1 MAKIP
6 GDTFAFQFPT
16 FSSTG
21 ALTDADSLPT
31 GVQVHNGVDDGTN
44 AVTITHIST
53 GLYKAT
59 GTILGSYSSGDDF
72 QVRINATLA
81 SVASAMVR
89 DYGALDTLRVG
100 SLPTRTPVVR
110 NQDAVTAPTMDDCL
124 IGAWVEAYAKEP
136 TFTSSSDNSGAIR
149 SFTVTTDVNGN
160 VTART

>member
-1 MAKIP
+1 
-6 GDTFAFQFPT
+6 
-16 FSSTG
+16 
-21 ALTDADSLPT
+21 
-31 GVQVHNGVDDGTN
+31 
-44 AVTITHIST
+44 
-53 GLYKAT
+53 
-59 GTILGSYSSGDDF
+59 
-72 QVRINATLA
+72 
-81 SVASAMVR
+81 MVR

-136 TFTSSSDNSGAIR
+136 TFTSSSWVKQKPDNSGAIR